1 MLITCTSHKGGVG
14 KSTTA
19 IHLAAY
25 LAEEYGGESVALV
38 DTDPNESVLDWAGRA
53 GELGGQRP
61 PFRVVG
67 PDEEVWEEHVVF
79 DSQGRLHGEDLEAA
93 AEVSDLLVV
102 PTAPDYWEIRAL
114 ARFVADLEEVAGG
127 GGGQVEARYRVLLTM
142 VPWYERLYCPGRA
155 ELEAAGVPLFKAQ
168 VEGRKAFKHSAAM
181 GVPVYG
187 VKGRAAKSGWEDY
200 RRVGAEMVEAV
211 AGVKA

>member
-19 IHLAAY
+19 IHLATY
-25 LAEEYGGESVALV
+25 LSERYGGESVALV
-38 DTDPNESVLDWAGRA
+38 DTDPNESVLDWAARA
-53 GELGGQRP
+53 EELGGERP
-61 PFRVVG
+61 PFRVLG
-67 PDEEVWEEHVVF
+67 PEEEIWEEHVVF

-93 AEVSDLLVV
+93 AEMSDLLVV
-102 PTAPDYWEIRAL
+102 PTMPDFWEIKAL
-114 ARFVADLEEVAGG
+114 ARFIADLEEAAGDD
-127 GGGQVEARYRVLLTM
+127 GQAGPRYRVLLTM

-155 ELEAAGVPLFKAQ
+155 ELESAGVPLFKAQ
-168 VEGRKAFKHSAAM
+168 VEGRKAFKHAAAL

-200 RRVGAEMVEAV
+200 RKVGEEMVEIV
-211 AGVKA
+211 AGVRA